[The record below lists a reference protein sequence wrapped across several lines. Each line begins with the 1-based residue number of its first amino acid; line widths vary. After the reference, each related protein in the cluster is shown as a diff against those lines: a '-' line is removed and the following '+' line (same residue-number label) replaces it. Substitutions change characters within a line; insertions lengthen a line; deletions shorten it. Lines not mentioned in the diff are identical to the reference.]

1 MTYDQVKNSYIL
13 KIVKRALM
21 KQYPWIKDVELEQ
34 NDFDDYKTVM
44 FLNLYIDPY
53 MLGDENDWTVASWV
67 KPGYDAGTTIGMF
80 FKERFPYHE
89 VSDDVNGFIDNVT
102 DSPAI
107 PEELRLPKPKNS
119 FHVSS
124 FISI

>member
-21 KQYPWIKDVELEQ
+21 KQYPWIKDVEIDEE
-34 NDFDDYKTVM
+34 DFENYNYNI
-44 FLNLYIDPY
+44 FLNVFIDPSILAEEHGY
-53 MLGDENDWTVASWV
+53 TIASWV
-67 KPGYDAGTTIGMF
+67 GPGYDGGHGIGMF
-80 FKERFPYHE
+80 FKDRGDFSHINKE
-89 VSDDVNGFIDNVT
+89 VGNLIDDVT

-107 PEELRLPKPKNS
+107 PEELRLSKPKNS
-119 FHVSS
+119 FHVGS

>member
-1 MTYDQVKNSYIL
+1 MIYDQVKDSYL
-13 KIVKRALM
+13 FRIVKRALM
-21 KQYPWIKDVELEQ
+21 KQYPWIKDVELDKD
-34 NDFDDYKTVM
+34 DFDNYKTVM

-53 MLGDENDWTVASWV
+53 ILGDENDWTIASWV

-80 FKERFPYHE
+80 FNERFQYHE
-89 VSDDVNGFIDNVT
+89 ISDDVNDFIGNVT

-107 PEELRLPKPKNS
+107 PEELKIPKPKNS
-119 FHVSS
+119 FHVGS